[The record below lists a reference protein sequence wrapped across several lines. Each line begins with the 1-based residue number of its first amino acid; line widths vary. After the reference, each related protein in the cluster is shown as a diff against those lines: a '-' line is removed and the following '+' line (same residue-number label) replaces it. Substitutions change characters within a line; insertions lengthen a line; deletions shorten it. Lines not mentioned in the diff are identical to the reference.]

1 MTENTF
7 VALCQLIGTKDRM
20 ISFITSLDEIIIN
33 QSQSPIL
40 ALGDDLFTHDEFVFI
55 KNLVKDYNDLK
66 ALRKQVFEVPVFS
79 LQIPIIPTNQFT
91 KKILSQLQAKIA
103 EPFFLSI
110 TTNPGIIGGCI
121 IEYRGMYTD
130 NSLKRSI
137 NQWQK
142 GVQRNGR

>member
-1 MTENTF
+1 MTDNNF
-7 VALCQLIGTKDRM
+7 LALCQLLGTKDRM
-20 ISFITSLDEIIIN
+20 ISFISALDEIVMT
-33 QSQSPIL
+33 QSQSTSF
-40 ALGDDLFTHDEFVFI
+40 ALNDDLFTRDEFIFI

-91 KKILSQLQAKIA
+91 KKMLSQLQSRIT
-103 EPFFLSI
+103 EPFFLAI
-110 TTNPGIIGGCI
+110 TTNPGIMGGCV

-137 NQWQK
+137 NQWRK
-142 GVQRNGR
+142 RSLK